1 VELESAKKIFLNIAD
16 GTQKHS
22 ALLKDIC
29 EAVAKP
35 KRKTKSKAKKLDEV
49 FDVSY
54 SIYKESVYLDGGAKI
69 FVLEFFGFWPVV
81 RCFSRCWRCRCGVW
95 LFFCCG
101 GSFAGVDCCN

>member
-1 VELESAKKIFLNIAD
+1 VLYTAIANRVELESAKKIFLNIAD

-22 ALLKDIC
+22 ALLKDIY

-69 FVLEFFGFWPVV
+69 FVLEFF
-81 RCFSRCWRCRCGVW
+81 W
-95 LFFCCG
+95 LLASCAVFFTVLALSLWG
-101 GSFAGVDCCN
+101 LAVFLLWG